1 MVDIVGE
8 DLEVEEQEGTNEEGE
23 PEGTNEDMDAS
34 RKRKTTLDV

>member
-23 PEGTNEDMDAS
+23 QEGTNEDVDAS